1 MISFYKST
9 AAPLRTIEPEEDVD
23 PMSSVANIADA
34 MLVFACG
41 LMVALVVAWN
51 VDLQNVQQVE
61 IDSSEQVEDL
71 QSLEDLLTAEGSS
84 YIQRGTVY
92 QDPRTGQMYLLEEA
106 DGAQAGQDSGTDSGT
121 TTPAEGAGSS

>member
-1 MISFYKST
+1 MISLYKS
-9 AAPLRTIEPEEDVD
+9 ANAPLRSIEPEEDVD

-51 VDLQNVQQVE
+51 VDLMNIQEIE

-71 QSLEDLLTAEGSS
+71 QSLEDLLTAEGSA

-92 QDPRTGQMYLLEEA
+92 QDPNTGQMYLLESGTEQS
-106 DGAQAGQDSGTDSGT
+106 DGASGQGESGGGQGTD
-121 TTPAEGAGSS
+121 GS